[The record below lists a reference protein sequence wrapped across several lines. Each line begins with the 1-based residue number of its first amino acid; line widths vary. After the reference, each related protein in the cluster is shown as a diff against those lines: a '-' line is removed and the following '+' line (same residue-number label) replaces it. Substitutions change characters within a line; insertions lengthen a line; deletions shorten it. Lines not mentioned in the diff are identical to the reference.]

1 MSGSLPW
8 YELQE
13 ALTHLHDLPVG
24 VARRLQR
31 LVAARILG
39 PPPVGPHAALM
50 PPARLHEHAD
60 ERYSALDER
69 RELLVH
75 DVVRREERPA
85 HEQQRS
91 VRTAD
96 GILDLRTPFLAHEQP
111 IVAPHVE
118 ALLAYDG
125 LEHGDEPLA
134 PLRVLAAVADEDHVA
149 SAGAALHA

>member
-13 ALTHLHDLPVG
+13 ALAHLHDLPVG

-39 PPPVGPHAALM
+39 PLHVAQHADLM
-50 PPARLHEHAD
+50 PHARLHEHAD

-75 DVVRREERPA
+75 DVVRREERA
-85 HEQQRS
+85 
-91 VRTAD
+91 
-96 GILDLRTPFLAHEQP
+96 
-111 IVAPHVE
+111 
-118 ALLAYDG
+118 
-125 LEHGDEPLA
+125 
-134 PLRVLAAVADEDHVA
+134 ADEA
-149 SAGAALHA
+149 ERGRRRGEGRRGL